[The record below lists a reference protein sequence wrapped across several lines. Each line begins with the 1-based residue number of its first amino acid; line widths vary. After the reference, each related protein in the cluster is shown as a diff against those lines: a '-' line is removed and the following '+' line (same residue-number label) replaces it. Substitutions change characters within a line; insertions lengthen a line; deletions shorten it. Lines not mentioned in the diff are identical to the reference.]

1 RKTTD
6 SSLRSLHTTG
16 ISNAELIPKTIPPSH
31 GLYGRRPI
39 IMRIVCAVDG
49 SEHSQWGI
57 QALEALAGREPEHVV
72 LLHIVDRPT
81 LQAAKNKNSVA
92 VKRALAAMEKAGTI
106 VLRDAARL

>member
-1 RKTTD
+1 
-6 SSLRSLHTTG
+6 
-16 ISNAELIPKTIPPSH
+16 
-31 GLYGRRPI
+31 
-39 IMRIVCAVDG
+39 MRIVCAVDG

-81 LQAAKNKNSVA
+81 LQAAKSKNSVA

-106 VLRDAARL
+106 VPARRGTIGPPRPRTGGNRTTHNIPNHSHAWSGPPYHCKNSPATEG